1 MSISC
6 LTAETQVQTI
16 CLTLSFLS
24 MSGRWEINVN
34 VKWEIEGFWASQ
46 MHCEDKV
53 SSLMNPTMMYI
64 VKSLSIIYQ
73 ERIRG
78 NVTVTKWI
86 KIVLTALKN
95 TFPSPSAISS
105 HT

>member
-1 MSISC
+1 
-6 LTAETQVQTI
+6 
-16 CLTLSFLS
+16 
-24 MSGRWEINVN
+24 
-34 VKWEIEGFWASQ
+34 
-46 MHCEDKV
+46 MHCENKV

-64 VKSLSIIYQ
+64 VKSLSIKYQ

-95 TFPSPSAISS
+95 TFHSLSAVSS
-105 HT
+105 HTQPTTISHVYIITLPK